1 MSRFNISLNIGL
13 VTNEHTPLREI
24 EIDFGGEEFT
34 ADVPSI
40 LALLE
45 HRLSGKIQDYALVQ
59 SESEPTLSVVCNT
72 GFVDYDDIKN
82 IVFNLSRELHQ
93 DAIAG
98 KIENNGFLVG
108 EKAEA
113 WGGKFIQEYYQ
124 EIPERVI
131 NTQGNYTGHGQ
142 SGGIQG
148 HSKGEH
154 APCVIV
160 SQYRNGILEANREQ
174 CSIRVDGVETK
185 LRDPGLTYKA
195 ALGAAAIPDK
205 LTRIAFLD
213 VILGLKPKS

>member
-13 VTNEHTPLREI
+13 VTSTGKPLREC
-24 EIDFGGEEFT
+24 ELHFGGEDWI

-59 SESEPTLSVVCNT
+59 SETEPTLTLICSTDFVVAE
-72 GFVDYDDIKN
+72 DIRA
-82 IVFNLSRELHQ
+82 IVHAIANELQQ

-98 KIENNGFLVG
+98 KIETSGFLVG
-108 EKAEA
+108 DKAEE
-113 WGGKFIQEYYQ
+113 WGGKFIQDYYQ
-124 EIPERVI
+124 EIPERI
-131 NTQGNYTGHGQ
+131 QDTQGNYTGHGAT
-142 SGGIQG
+142 GGIQG

-160 SQYRNGILEANREQ
+160 SQYRCGILDANHEQ
-174 CSIRVDGVETK
+174 CYIVVDGIETK
-185 LRDPGLTYKA
+185 LREPELTRKA
-195 ALGAAAIPDK
+195 AIGAAAIPDK

-213 VILGLKPKS
+213 VILGLKP

>member
-13 VTNEHTPLREI
+13 ITSTGKPLREC
-24 EIDFGGEEFT
+24 EIDFGGEDFT

-45 HRLSGKIQDYALVQ
+45 HRLSGKIQNYALVH
-59 SESEPTLSVVCNT
+59 SETEPTLTVICSTDFVVAE
-72 GFVDYDDIKN
+72 DIRA
-82 IVFNLSRELHQ
+82 IVHGIANELHQ

-98 KIENNGFLVG
+98 KIETHGFLVG

-113 WGGKFIQEYYQ
+113 WGGKFIQDYYQ
-124 EIPERVI
+124 EIPERAKD
-131 NTQGNYTGHGQ
+131 TQGGYTGHGA

-160 SQYRNGILEANREQ
+160 SQYRNGILEANHHQ
-174 CSIRVDGVETK
+174 CSIRVDGIKTL
-185 LRDPGLTYKA
+185 LREPELTRKA
-195 ALGAAAIPDK
+195 AIGAAAIK
-205 LTRIAFLD
+205 NKATRITFLD
-213 VILGLKPKS
+213 VILGLKP

>member
-13 VTNEHTPLREI
+13 VTSTGKSLRECEI
-24 EIDFGGEEFT
+24 EFGGEYDN

-59 SESEPTLSVVCNT
+59 SETEPTLSVVCST
-72 GFVDYDDIKN
+72 DFVVAEDIRA
-82 IVFNLSRELHQ
+82 IVHGIANELQQ

-98 KIENNGFLVG
+98 KINEDGFLVG
-108 EKAEA
+108 DKAED

-124 EIPERVI
+124 EIPERI
-131 NTQGNYTGHGQ
+131 QDTQGNYTGHGQ

-154 APCVIV
+154 APCIIV
-160 SQYRNGILEANREQ
+160 SQYRCGVLEANRQQ
-174 CSIRVDGVETK
+174 CSIIVDGVETA
-185 LRDPGLTYKA
+185 LREPEVTLKA
-195 ALGAAAIPDK
+195 ALGAAAITDK
-205 LTRIAFLD
+205 VTRIAFLD

>member
-45 HRLSGKIQDYALVQ
+45 HRLSGQIQDYALVQ
-59 SESEPTLSVVCNT
+59 SETEPTLSVVCNT
-72 GFVDYDDIKN
+72 GFVDCDDIKN
-82 IVFNLSRELHQ
+82 IVFNLSRELRQ

-98 KIENNGFLVG
+98 KINEDGFLVG
-108 EKAEA
+108 DKAEE
-113 WGGKFIQEYYQ
+113 WGGEFIQEYYQ
-124 EIPERVI
+124 EIPERI
-131 NTQGNYTGHGQ
+131 QDTQGGYMGHGAT
-142 SGGIQG
+142 GGIQG

-160 SQYRNGILEANREQ
+160 SQYRCGILDANHQQ
-174 CSIRVDGVETK
+174 CYIVVDGIETK
-185 LRDPGLTYKA
+185 LREPELTRKA
-195 ALGAAAIPDK
+195 AIGAAAIPDK
-205 LTRIAFLD
+205 LTRIAFLA
-213 VILGLKPKS
+213 VVLGLKP

>member
-13 VTNEHTPLREI
+13 VTSTGKPLREC
-24 EIDFGGEEFT
+24 ELHFGGEDFI

-59 SESEPTLSVVCNT
+59 SETEPTLTVICNT
-72 GFVDYDDIKN
+72 GFVVAEDIKA
-82 IVFNLSRELHQ
+82 IVHAIANELHQ

-98 KIENNGFLVG
+98 KIENDGFLVG
-108 EKAEA
+108 DKAEE
-113 WGGKFIQEYYQ
+113 WGGEFIQEYYQ
-124 EIPERVI
+124 EIPERI
-131 NTQGNYTGHGQ
+131 QDTQGSYTGHGAT
-142 SGGIQG
+142 GGIQG

-160 SQYRNGILEANREQ
+160 SQYRCGILDANHEQ
-174 CSIRVDGVETK
+174 CYIVVDGIET
-185 LRDPGLTYKA
+185 LLNEPELTRKA

-213 VILGLKPKS
+213 VILGLKP

>member
-13 VTNEHTPLREI
+13 VTNNFTPLRECGI
-24 EIDFGGEEFT
+24 HFGGEDFN
-34 ADVPSI
+34 ADVPNI

-45 HRLSGKIQDYALVQ
+45 HRLSGQIQDYALVQ
-59 SESEPTLSVVCNT
+59 SETEPTLTVICST
-72 GFVDYDDIKN
+72 DYVSEYDIKI
-82 IVFNLSRELHQ
+82 IVHAIANELQQ

-124 EIPERVI
+124 EIPERI
-131 NTQGNYTGHGQ
+131 QDTQGSYTGHGAT
-142 SGGIQG
+142 GGIQG

-160 SQYRNGILEANREQ
+160 SQYRNGILEANHQQ
-174 CSIRVDGVETK
+174 CYIVVDGIETK
-185 LRDPGLTYKA
+185 LRGPEVTRKA
-195 ALGAAAIPDK
+195 ALGASAITDK
-205 LTRIAFLD
+205 ATRIAFLD
-213 VILGLKPKS
+213 VILGLKP

>member
-13 VTNEHTPLREI
+13 VTSTGKPLREC
-24 EIDFGGEEFT
+24 ELHFGGEDFI

-45 HRLSGKIQDYALVQ
+45 HRLSGHIQDYALVQ
-59 SESEPTLSVVCNT
+59 SETEPTLTVICSTDFVVAE
-72 GFVDYDDIKN
+72 DIRA
-82 IVFNLSRELHQ
+82 IVHCIANELHQ

-108 EKAEA
+108 DKAEE
-113 WGGKFIQEYYQ
+113 WGGKFIQDYYQ
-124 EIPERVI
+124 EIPERAKD
-131 NTQGNYTGHGQ
+131 TQGGYTGHGA

-160 SQYRNGILEANREQ
+160 SQYRNGILEANHQQ
-174 CSIRVDGVETK
+174 CSIRVDGIET
-185 LRDPGLTYKA
+185 LLCGPELVRKA
-195 ALGAAAIPDK
+195 AIGAAAIADK
-205 LTRIAFLD
+205 ATRVTFLD
-213 VILGLKPKS
+213 VILGLKPKP

>member
-13 VTNEHTPLREI
+13 VTSTGKPLREC
-24 EIDFGGEEFT
+24 ELHFGGEDWI

-45 HRLSGKIQDYALVQ
+45 HRLSGHIQDYALVQ
-59 SESEPTLSVVCNT
+59 SESEPTLTVICSTDFVVAE
-72 GFVDYDDIKN
+72 DIRA
-82 IVFNLSRELHQ
+82 IVHGIANELQQ

-98 KIENNGFLVG
+98 KIESEGFLVG

-113 WGGKFIQEYYQ
+113 WGGKFIQDYYQ
-124 EIPERVI
+124 EIPERI
-131 NTQGNYTGHGQ
+131 QDTQGSYTGHGAT
-142 SGGIQG
+142 GGIQG

-174 CSIRVDGVETK
+174 CYIVVDGIETK
-185 LRDPGLTYKA
+185 LREPELTRKA
-195 ALGAAAIPDK
+195 AIGAAAIADK
-205 LTRIAFLD
+205 ATRVTFLD
-213 VILGLKPKS
+213 VILGLKP

>member
-13 VTNEHTPLREI
+13 VTSNFTPLREI
-24 EIDFGGEEFT
+24 EIEFGGECEH

-45 HRLSGKIQDYALVQ
+45 HRLSGQIQDYALVQ
-59 SESEPTLSVVCNT
+59 SESEPTLTVICST
-72 GFVDYDDIKN
+72 DYVDYDDIKN

-98 KIENNGFLVG
+98 KINENGFLVG
-108 EKAEA
+108 DKAEE
-113 WGGKFIQEYYQ
+113 WGGEFIQDHYQ
-124 EIPERVI
+124 EIPERVKD
-131 NTQGNYTGHGQ
+131 TQGSYTGHGQ
-142 SGGIQG
+142 SGSIQG

-160 SQYRNGILEANREQ
+160 SQYRNGILDANHEQ
-174 CSIRVDGVETK
+174 CYIVVDGIETK
-185 LRDPGLTYKA
+185 LAQPELTRKA

-205 LTRIAFLD
+205 LTRIAFLA
-213 VILGLKPKS
+213 VILGLKP

>member
-13 VTNEHTPLREI
+13 VTSTGKPLREC
-24 EIDFGGEEFT
+24 ELHFGGEDWI

-45 HRLSGKIQDYALVQ
+45 HRLSGQIQDYALVQ
-59 SESEPTLSVVCNT
+59 SETEPTLSVICST
-72 GFVDYDDIKN
+72 DYVSEYDIKIIIHAIAN
-82 IVFNLSRELHQ
+82 ELQQ

-98 KIENNGFLVG
+98 KIENDGFLIG
-108 EKAEA
+108 DKAAE

-124 EIPERVI
+124 EIPERI
-131 NTQGNYTGHGQ
+131 QDTQGGYTGHGAT
-142 SGGIQG
+142 GGIQG

-160 SQYRNGILEANREQ
+160 SQYRNGVLDANHQQ
-174 CSIRVDGVETK
+174 CYIVVDGIETK
-185 LRDPGLTYKA
+185 LSEPELTRKA

-205 LTRIAFLD
+205 LTRIAFLA

>member
-13 VTNEHTPLREI
+13 VTSTGTPLREC
-24 EIDFGGEEFT
+24 ELHFAGEDFI

-45 HRLSGKIQDYALVQ
+45 HRLSGQIQDYALVQ
-59 SESEPTLSVVCNT
+59 SESEPTLTVICST
-72 GFVDYDDIKN
+72 DYVDCDDIKN
-82 IVFNLSRELHQ
+82 IVHGIANELQQ

-124 EIPERVI
+124 EIPERI
-131 NTQGNYTGHGQ
+131 QDTQGNYTGHGAT
-142 SGGIQG
+142 GGIQG

-160 SQYRNGILEANREQ
+160 SQYRNGILEANRQQ
-174 CSIRVDGVETK
+174 CSILVDGVET
-185 LRDPGLTYKA
+185 LLDEPEVTRKA
-195 ALGAAAIPDK
+195 ALGAAAITDK
-205 LTRIAFLD
+205 ATRIAFLN

>member
-13 VTNEHTPLREI
+13 VTSTGKPLRECGI
-24 EIDFGGEEFT
+24 HFGGEDFN

-40 LALLE
+40 LAFLE
-45 HRLSGKIQDYALVQ
+45 HRLGGKIQDYALVQ
-59 SESEPTLSVVCNT
+59 SETEPTLTAICSTDFVVAE
-72 GFVDYDDIKN
+72 DIRA
-82 IVFNLSRELHQ
+82 IVHGIANELHQ

-113 WGGKFIQEYYQ
+113 WGGKFIQEFYQ
-124 EIPERVI
+124 EIPERVKD
-131 NTQGNYTGHGQ
+131 TQGSYTGHGQ

-148 HSKGEH
+148 HSKGDH

-160 SQYRNGILEANREQ
+160 SQYRCGILDANHEQ
-174 CSIRVDGVETK
+174 CYIVVDGVETL
-185 LRDPGLTYKA
+185 LRGPEVTRKA

-205 LTRIAFLD
+205 LTRIAFLA
-213 VILGLKPKS
+213 VILGLKP